1 MTLLWVDKIIQWR
14 GHPLEDLTKTKCVF
28 AELADFF
35 FHLLWEL
42 TTKYNTKIHY
52 MMGFFFISVHCLC
65 FIQRVTVTA
74 ETRY

>member
-35 FHLLWEL
+35 SLVMVKVLG
-42 TTKYNTKIHY
+42 THY
-52 MMGFFFISVHCLC
+52 QI
-65 FIQRVTVTA
+65 
-74 ETRY
+74 